1 MCFQRYA
8 QNRLRLVNILL
19 LPYFRAKLEEKR
31 KKEEEKRVKEEEKR
45 LKEEKDV
52 SSAKVMSFYCNSA
65 AAASLT
71 MCFFFQ
77 RIKAEKA
84 EITRF
89 LQKAKIQQA
98 PKVRTSHNVTCH
110 STVRL
115 KSLLKP
121 VVYIFL

>member
-8 QNRLRLVNILL
+8 QDRLRLVNILL

-52 SSAKVMSFYCNSA
+52 SSAKVMLFYCNSA

-71 MCFFFQ
+71 MWVFFSSVSKQ
-77 RIKAEKA
+77 R
-84 EITRF
+84 R
-89 LQKAKIQQA
+89 QKLHGFYK
-98 PKVRTSHNVTCH
+98 
-110 STVRL
+110 RL
-115 KSLLKP
+115 KSNRLQR
-121 VVYIFL
+121 

>member
-1 MCFQRYA
+1 MQVFGLTNLVCFQRYA

-65 AAASLT
+65 AAASL
-71 MCFFFQ
+71 MMWVFFPAYQ
-77 RIKAEKA
+77 SREGRNY
-84 EITRF
+84 T
-89 LQKAKIQQA
+89 
-98 PKVRTSHNVTCH
+98 V
-110 STVRL
+110 ST
-115 KSLLKP
+115 KG
-121 VVYIFL
+121 

>member
-52 SSAKVMSFYCNSA
+52 SSAKVTSFYCNCSFIDDVV
-65 AAASLT
+65 
-71 MCFFFQ
+71 FFSSVSKQ
-77 RIKAEKA
+77 R
-84 EITRF
+84 R
-89 LQKAKIQQA
+89 QKLHGFYK
-98 PKVRTSHNVTCH
+98 
-110 STVRL
+110 RL
-115 KSLLKP
+115 KSNRLQR
-121 VVYIFL
+121 